1 MTYQGHIKAT
11 AVVRI
16 LHSGKHACTCTSLP
30 SNFGSRCRGTDSMLL
45 NAALTSAVSR
55 SAVARNL
62 FHGQANWGVAVSRSA
77 VARNLFRGQ
86 ANWDV
91 AVSRSAVA
99 RNLFH
104 GQANWGVAVSRSA
117 VARNLFHG
125 QANWGMATLLN
136 VALTSAVSRS
146 AVARNLFHGQA
157 NWGVANGMWHSVAS
171 KMRGHKEIY
180 GLGIGADKFF

>member
-45 NAALTSAVSR
+45 NAALTS
-55 SAVARNL
+55 
-62 FHGQANWGVAVSRSA
+62 
-77 VARNLFRGQ
+77 
-86 ANWDV
+86 